1 MQAGLA
7 VKENGPGGPGQ
18 IFPPVGLFVKF
29 LTFYYFFSFEYLSIC
44 RVSILQGK
52 KLEDPRTHATPF
64 IIVCRHILWLG
75 QWLPFCGRGTQLQR
89 AAGYQS
95 LLPSVYGQVR
105 RRSYL
110 WPRWPLWFVQ
120 TSWGGVE
127 LLQEGTRVQDCW
139 VGRDLLA
146 TVNFMANLPL
156 RPWFLRVVLI
166 FLSKAW
172 ARLQLAVRTVGE
184 YPCVRMLWIWKI
196 WTFCV
201 FFIWGESWL
210 WVDTLIKGRRKPE

>member
-1 MQAGLA
+1 MGQGRFFHPLA
-7 VKENGPGGPGQ
+7 SLSNSL
-18 IFPPVGLFVKF
+18 LFITSF
-29 LTFYYFFSFEYLSIC
+29 LLSIW
-44 RVSILQGK
+44 VSVGFPFSKGK
-52 KLEDPRTHATPF
+52 KSEDPRTHATPF